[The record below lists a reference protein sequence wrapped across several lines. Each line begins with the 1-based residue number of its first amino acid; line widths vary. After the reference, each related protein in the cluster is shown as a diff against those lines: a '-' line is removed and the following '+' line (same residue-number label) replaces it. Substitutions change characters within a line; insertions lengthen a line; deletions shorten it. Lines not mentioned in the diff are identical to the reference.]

1 MSVTDDRRAEP
12 RAERQPQVP
21 TQQDGQFERTPPQDV
36 AAEQC
41 VLGGMLLSKDAIAD
55 VVEILKTN
63 DFYRPVHAT
72 IFDTILDIYGRG
84 EPADAITVAAAL
96 ADSGDLAR
104 IGGAPYLH
112 TCMAAVP
119 TAANAAYYARIVSE
133 RAVLRRLVEAGTK
146 IVQLGYGTAQGG
158 SREVDDIVDLAQ
170 QAVYDVTERRVSEDF
185 AVLADM
191 LQPTLDEIE
200 AVGAQGGVMTGVPT
214 GFTDLDRLLNG
225 LHGGQ
230 LIIVAG
236 RPGLGKALALDTPL
250 PTPDGWTTMGEVTV
264 GDRLLAADGT
274 PTTVTAAFEVRH
286 GRPCYEVEFSDGSV
300 IVADAEHLWKTT
312 TRASR
317 PQRAEKRSSHQWGE
331 EARVAAAAAHR
342 AVAAAPDRLIT
353 YREAVEIAGDPFRNV
368 LHVVAGQAGASG
380 KVRREYIRRGQ
391 PWQRSTDAYSAHA
404 LLGGLL
410 DRVNR
415 LMNTE
420 TTASHD
426 QAVTTEYI
434 AATLRHP
441 TDGRLNHA
449 VDNTRPLVLPAQDL
463 PVEPYTLGA
472 WLGDGTTAGSSFTT
486 ADPEILT
493 FIESDGYVV
502 EPTAAPFRYGIKIPK
517 APSLADREC
526 VVCGNRFTPRGP
538 GVRACGRSCGG
549 KSRGLV
555 DAATRAQCSCCGRPI
570 KYVSSAARRCQTCR
584 STRGSFTGLLR
595 SAGVL
600 GNKHIPPVYLR
611 ASEDQRR
618 ALLAGLLD
626 TDGTITSSGNVQF
639 TTTSARLAED
649 VHELVVS
656 LGYRCSISRK
666 AVKGRRPE
674 SSVAYNLNFTAGDDV
689 FRLARK
695 RQTHAQRRHTG
706 TLARTGHR
714 YIVDVRPVPSV
725 PVRCVT
731 VDNPDHLY
739 LAGRS
744 MIPTHNSTASMDFAR
759 NAAIRANQASA
770 IFSLEM
776 SKVEIVM
783 RLLSAEARVPLH
795 VLRSGQ
801 LSDDDWTKLARC
813 MGEIS
818 EAPLFVDD
826 TPSMNLMEIRAKAR
840 RLKQRHDLKLIVVDY
855 LQLMT
860 SPKRTESRQQEVAD
874 LSRGLKLL
882 AKEVECPVIAVS
894 QLNRGP
900 EQRTD
905 KRPQLSDLRESGC
918 LTAETKVLRADDNSE
933 VTLGELLSTGAKDI
947 PVWALDESLRYTP
960 RTMTHVFP
968 SGNREVFRMTLAS
981 GKQIDATAN
990 HPFLTF
996 GGWVP
1001 LGELS
1006 PGARI
1011 ATPRHVPPPLI
1022 VRPWAD
1028 AEVVLLAHLLGDGSF
1043 VRRQPVRYA
1052 SRDEVNLTTVTEA
1065 AKHFGVS
1072 AVRDDSEAARVTTLR
1087 LPAPYR
1093 LARGRR
1099 NPIAEWLDGLGLFG
1113 LRSHEKFVP
1122 GPVFGLPKEQITLF
1136 LHHLWATD
1144 GSVCVNKSGRGGRI
1158 YYSSTSRRML
1168 DEISRLLLRYGIT
1181 ARIKTVSVAGH
1192 RPQYT
1197 LDISGRDDQLRFL
1210 REIGVHGE
1218 RARGCADLL
1227 SALEAVKSNPNVDT
1241 VPREVWTRVREVL
1254 ADQGMS
1260 HRVFAKEM
1268 GTQFCGSTLWKHAPS
1283 RSRLAKIASVLDA
1296 ADLELHATNDIF
1308 WDEIVSIESRG
1319 EQEVFDATV
1328 LGTHNFIAN
1337 GISTHNSIEQDADVV
1352 ILLHRDDYYDK
1363 ESPRA
1368 GEADFIVAKH
1378 RNGPTD
1384 TVTVAAQLHL
1394 SRFVDMAIV

>member
-1 MSVTDDRRAEP
+1 
-12 RAERQPQVP
+12 
-21 TQQDGQFERTPPQDV
+21 
-36 AAEQC
+36 
-41 VLGGMLLSKDAIAD
+41 MLLSKDAIAD

-63 DFYRPVHAT
+63 DFYRPIHAT

-104 IGGAPYLH
+104 VGGAPYLH
-112 TCMAAVP
+112 TLIASVP
-119 TAANAAYYARIVSE
+119 TAANAAYYARIVGE
-133 RAVLRRLVEAGTK
+133 RAVLRRLVEAGTR
-146 IVQLGYGTAQGG
+146 IVQLGYGTANGG
-158 SREVDDIVDLAQ
+158 SRDVDDIVDLAQ
-170 QAVYDVTERRVSEDF
+170 QAVYEVTEKRVSEDF
-185 AVLADM
+185 AILADM

-225 LHGGQ
+225 LHPGQ

-250 PTPDGWTTMGEVTV
+250 PTPDGWTTMGEVAV

-274 PTTVTAAFEVRH
+274 PTTVTAAFDVMDD
-286 GRPCYEVEFSDGSV
+286 RPCYEVEFSDGSV

-317 PQRAEKRSSHQWGE
+317 RQHEQKVRHHWSESSLAKVRAAET
-331 EARVAAAAAHR
+331 
-342 AVAAAPDRLIT
+342 AVGADPGSVTLAQ
-353 YREAVEIAGDPFRNV
+353 AVDLVGPEFRHV
-368 LHVVAGQAGASG
+368 LHTVAREVGSNGRISRPVTRAG
-380 KVRREYIRRGQ
+380 KVRN
-391 PWQRSTDAYSAHA
+391 WSAPGYPA
-404 LLGGLL
+404 GPLLNGL
-410 DRVNR
+410 RKRAERQVNAGAR
-415 LMNTE
+415 TRHDGVV
-420 TTASHD
+420 TTA
-426 QAVTTEYI
+426 EI
-434 AATLRHP
+434 AATLR
-441 TDGRLNHA
+441 TGSDGRLNHA
-449 VDNTRPLVLPAQDL
+449 VQNCGPLQLPEREL
-463 PVEPYTLGA
+463 PVAPYTLGV
-472 WLGDGTTAGSSFTT
+472 WLGDGHTG
-486 ADPEILT
+486 AD
-493 FIESDGYVV
+493 
-502 EPTAAPFRYGIKIPK
+502 
-517 APSLADREC
+517 
-526 VVCGNRFTPRGP
+526 VCGL
-538 GVRACGRSCGG
+538 A
-549 KSRGLV
+549 
-555 DAATRAQCSCCGRPI
+555 
-570 KYVSSAARRCQTCR
+570 VS
-584 STRGSFTGLLR
+584 GE
-595 SAGVL
+595 
-600 GNKHIPPVYLR
+600 KHIPQQYLR
-611 ASEDQRR
+611 ASEAQRR
-618 ALLAGLLD
+618 TLLAGLMD
-626 TDGTITSSGNVQF
+626 TDGTVAPAGNLQYTS
-639 TTTSARLAED
+639 TSRRLAED
-649 VHELVVS
+649 VRELIVS
-656 LGYRCSISRK
+656 LGYRCTVTEK
-666 AVKGRRPE
+666 AVRGRTAA
-674 SSVAYNLNFTAGDDV
+674 SSTAYTLNFSTPDTV
-689 FRLARK
+689 FRLERK
-695 RQTHAQRRHTG
+695 RSAHAARR
-706 TLARTGHR
+706 RTTSTVRTASR
-714 YIVDVRPVPSV
+714 YVVDVRPVASV

-731 VDNPDHLY
+731 VDNAEHLY

-759 NAAIRANQASA
+759 NAAIRANQAAA

-840 RLKQRHDLKLIVVDY
+840 RLKQKHDLKMIVVDY

-918 LTAETKVLRADDNSE
+918 LTADTRLMRADDNTE
-933 VTLGELLSTGAKDI
+933 VTLGELLATDARQI
-947 PVWALDESLRYTP
+947 PVWALDENLRYSP

-968 SGNREVFRMTLAS
+968 SGRREVFRLTLAS
-981 GKQIDATAN
+981 GKRINATAS

-996 GGWVP
+996 AGWVP
-1001 LGELS
+1001 LGELA
-1006 PGARI
+1006 PGARL
-1011 ATPRHVPPPLI
+1011 AVPRHVPAPMVI
-1022 VRPWAD
+1022 RPWEP
-1028 AEVVLLAHLLGDGSF
+1028 AEVVMLAHLLGDGSF
-1043 VRRQPVRYA
+1043 VRRQPIRYA
-1052 SRDEVNLTTVTEA
+1052 SRDEANLRAVAEA
-1065 AKHFGVS
+1065 AKHFGVT
-1072 AVRDDSEAARVTTLR
+1072 AVRDEYEQARVTTLR

-1113 LRSHEKFVP
+1113 LRSHEKFLP
-1122 GPVFGLPKEQITLF
+1122 ERVFSMPKEQVTLF
-1136 LHHLWATD
+1136 LRHLWATD
-1144 GSVCVNKSGRGGRI
+1144 GSVFVNKSRRGGRI
-1158 YYSSTSRRML
+1158 YFSSTSRPML
-1168 DEISRLLLRYGIT
+1168 DGISRLLLRYGIT
-1181 ARIKTVSVAGH
+1181 TRLRTVAVTRH

-1218 RARGCADLL
+1218 RERHCADVLA
-1227 SALEAVKSNPNVDT
+1227 ALEVVESNTNVDT
-1241 VPREVWTRVREVL
+1241 VPREVWGRVREIL

-1260 HRVFAKEM
+1260 HREFAAAI
-1268 GTQFCGSTLWKHAPS
+1268 GTQFCGSALWKSAPS
-1283 RSRLAKIASVLDA
+1283 RSRLAKIAAVLDA
-1296 ADLELHATNDIF
+1296 VDLDLHATNDIF
-1308 WDEIVSIESRG
+1308 WDAIVSIESLG
-1319 EQEVFDATV
+1319 EQDVFDATV

-1337 GISTHNSIEQDADVV
+1337 GIATHNSIEQDADVV

-1384 TVTVAAQLHL
+1384 SITVAAQLHL
-1394 SRFVDMAIV
+1394 SRFVDMAVV